1 MMKVVGLIFY
11 VEKLHEKKKS
21 NTYSLEN
28 SRCCLKRLPQD
39 RALDKEYPHS
49 RLEHLLC

>member
-1 MMKVVGLIFY
+1 MKVVGLIFY